1 MRTDDPIQTVLED
14 AKQTGDKAIKA
25 ERNFMAQAKYA
36 FEKEYGPYRDR
47 MAQYD
52 AFLAGVKFGSKLVS
66 AAIENEYLGLEA
78 RSIET
83 GWRGVIVETYRDGN
97 DEDGYEDMFIMYQDT
112 DDTRHHG
119 AKDVI
124 VYPR

>member
-25 ERNFMAQAKYA
+25 ERNFAAQAKYA

-52 AFLAGVKFGSKLVS
+52 AFLAGIKFGSKLVS

-78 RSIET
+78 RCIET
-83 GWRGVIVETYRDGN
+83 GWRGVIVETYRDECAN
-97 DEDGYEDMFIMYQDT
+97 QDMFIMYKDT
-112 DDTRHHG
+112 DDLRHYC
-119 AKDVI
+119 AKDVV